1 MTLRRALGVSAGD
14 LYHQAWR
21 LMVLNVLLGAA
32 LLVVVLAAIALRPA
46 VLLAVLIGPL
56 VAAVMHCA
64 VILAQT
70 EELRLAEALTGLR
83 RHWRRGLLLGIAL
96 AVAFGVGAVVVPF
109 YAHAGTWAWPFA
121 ALSVYLLLVY
131 GVFQLVLWPMAV
143 FDVQQPM
150 RSVVRDAARAFL
162 RRPFGFL
169 GLGLA
174 LLVVNVVGVAAAI
187 IPFLTLTIAYSFL
200 VAAHFTLPKNPAR
213 EA

>member
-1 MTLRRALGVSAGD
+1 MTLRRAFGVAAGD

-21 LMVLNVLLGAA
+21 LMLLNVLLAA
-32 LLVVVLAAIALRPA
+32 AVLVVVLSAIAIRPA

-64 VILAQT
+64 VTLAQT
-70 EELRLAEALTGLR
+70 EDLRLTEAVTGLR
-83 RHWRRGLLLGIAL
+83 RHWRRELVLGVAF
-96 AVAFGVGAVVVPF
+96 AVVFGVGVVVVPF

-121 ALSVYLLLVY
+121 ALSVYLLLLY
-131 GVFQLVLWPMAV
+131 GLFQLVLWPMAV
-143 FDVQQPM
+143 FEVQQPM
-150 RSVVRDAARAFL
+150 GAVVRDAGHAFL

-174 LLVVNVVGVAAAI
+174 LLVVNAVGVAAAI

-200 VAAHFTLPKNPAR
+200 VAAHFALPKNPAR